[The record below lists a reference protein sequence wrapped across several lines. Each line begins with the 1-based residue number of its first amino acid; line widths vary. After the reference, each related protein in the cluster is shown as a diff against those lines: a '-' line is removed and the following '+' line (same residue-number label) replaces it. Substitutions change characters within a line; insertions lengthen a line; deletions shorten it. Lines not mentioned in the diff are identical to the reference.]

1 VGVCVFGLSY
11 VCFASDFC
19 FQGSKFVYVG
29 CFVFFSD
36 LCIQGSNFVCVGV
49 VFSSVI
55 YVSKAVILCLLVL
68 CFLQRFVF
76 PR

>member
-1 VGVCVFGLSY
+1 VGVCFFGLFY

-19 FQGSKFVYVG
+19 FQGSKFVYV
-29 CFVFFSD
+29 FVRD

-55 YVSKAVILCLLVL
+55 CVSKAVILCLLVL
-68 CFLQRFVF
+68 CFLQ
-76 PR
+76 